1 MNISPIASVAI
12 TPIDLSAVAGVATN
26 TTSVDPLSGVA
37 INVVDGHD
45 SIVGLST
52 LGQVLSTTSTLQTQ
66 KVSTDTVNSDTAT
79 DFGTLVTTAE
89 LFVSAFNNF
98 QTSNTDSIQNPFSTT
113 SDNALLLAINT
124 QLLSE
129 TGKSVLASL
138 AQIGITFQDTSL
150 TDNTGQFTINL
161 TALQAAFN
169 TDPTGTSSLLTQ
181 ALQALSQVE
190 TSLITQNL
198 SLFSTDTNTT
208 TSTSSLLAS
217 QFDANAI
224 AAQLSSLSSADA
236 ARVNAALQRLLADEA
251 LNEAL
256 NATQATTSATVT
268 ENVATTAPSDN
279 QAVATSST
287 LASALPTTSNT
298 ALTNSATKLSAAA
311 DNTATENLSA
321 TTSNTGTLETSGMT
335 TESATTTPT
344 ATATATALNNATT
357 NASTNANSLQLNTL
371 NHTTAT
377 LNAASQAALAANVAA
392 NANATTTLPL
402 TSNTKD
408 TTETTQTTS
417 SSGRAANVAGTIASA
432 NQTVTASQPAPV
444 SVISNP
450 VPTAQD
456 LTPALATALATT
468 NTSQAVASTA
478 STDTSTSV
486 NSAQI
491 PLPAMTINPL
501 IAVAVAAYRLGDGIA
516 STPAEKPA
524 AHSFEAI
531 PDIGA
536 VTRVQPVTLDP
547 HEGTSEGARNEAARH
562 TARSHDQQ
570 NVPAVL
576 NDLLSN
582 EPLPK
587 PVVID
592 ITV

>member
-1 MNISPIASVAI
+1 MNVSPIASVTI
-12 TPIDLSAVAGVATN
+12 PPIDLSALAGVATS
-26 TTSVDPLSGVA
+26 TTSVDPLSGSA
-37 INVVDGHD
+37 INVVDGND

-52 LGQVLSTTSTLQTQ
+52 LGQVLSTTSTLQAQ
-66 KVSTDTVNSDTAT
+66 KVSTETVNSDTAT

-98 QTSNTDSIQNPFSTT
+98 QASNTDSIQNPFSTT

-161 TALQAAFN
+161 AALQAAFN

-198 SLFSTDTNTT
+198 SLFSTDVNTT

-256 NATQATTSATVT
+256 NATQTTTSATVA
-268 ENVATTAPSDN
+268 ENVAATAPSDN
-279 QAVATSST
+279 QAVTTSST
-287 LASALPTTSNT
+287 PASALPSTSNT
-298 ALTNSATKLSAAA
+298 ALTNSATNLGAAA

-321 TTSNTGTLETSGMT
+321 TTSNTGTLETSGIT
-335 TESATTTPT
+335 TGSATTTPT
-344 ATATATALNNATT
+344 VTATALNNATT

-371 NHTTAT
+371 NSTTAT

-392 NANATTTLPL
+392 NANAATTLPL
-402 TSNTKD
+402 TSDTAD

-417 SSGRAANVAGTIASA
+417 SSEGAANVAGTIASA
-432 NQTVTASQPAPV
+432 NQTVTASQPASV

-478 STDTSTSV
+478 STDTSTIA
-486 NSAQI
+486 NSTQI

-562 TARSHDQQ
+562 TARPHDQQ
-570 NVPAVL
+570 NVPAVS
-576 NDLLSN
+576 NDPLSN

-587 PVVID
+587 PVAID